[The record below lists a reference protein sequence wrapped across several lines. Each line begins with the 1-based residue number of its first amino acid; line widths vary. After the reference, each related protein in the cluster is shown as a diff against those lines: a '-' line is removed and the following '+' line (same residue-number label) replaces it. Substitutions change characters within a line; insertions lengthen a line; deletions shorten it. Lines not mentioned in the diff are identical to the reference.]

1 MIPMSPLF
9 SIRKP
14 ENHEVKARVFSI
26 VLALWLLAGCGYGFG
41 VRLPEGIDTLEV
53 PIFGNATLLRG
64 LEFELCDA
72 LAEELKTRTPVKIV
86 TGHGDAMLSGAVI
99 RYEKVPI
106 YEVAGEV
113 LAGRVKVTVTFKLVK
128 DDEEKPVREGTVLET
143 QDFDMRAGISEEY
156 ARRRAMR
163 EIARK
168 IVYQLE
174 AW

>member
-128 DDEEKPVREGTVLET
+128 DDEEKPVREGTVL
-143 QDFDMRAGISEEY
+143 
-156 ARRRAMR
+156 
-163 EIARK
+163 
-168 IVYQLE
+168 
-174 AW
+174 